1 MRHII
6 SEDLDAVTMRMQRLL
21 LGMAATGLTVAVVHA
36 QATAPTIQAAMKGVI
51 APQAQILWDV
61 GNEAMD
67 DNGNPD
73 AKRLTA
79 AQWDQLAAAGA
90 KVKDMSL
97 ALAMAE
103 HIKVVGP
110 GAAIQGEGD
119 PNSSSAVQVQGFVDA
134 NPAGFAEQSR
144 KLAAAADDFVVAAK
158 ARDAAKLGLASG
170 NLDQVCEDC
179 HMRYWYPQ
187 QNGGAAGG

>member
-1 MRHII
+1 MR
-6 SEDLDAVTMRMQRLL
+6 RLVIGL
-21 LGMAATGLTVAVVHA
+21 VATGLMMAAVHA
-36 QATAPTIQAAMKGVI
+36 QAPAPTIHAAMKNVV

-67 DNGNPD
+67 DNGTPD
-73 AKRLTA
+73 AKRLSA
-79 AQWDQLAAAGA
+79 AQWAQLAAAGQ

-97 ALAMAE
+97 ALAMAD
-103 HIKVVGP
+103 HIKVVAP
-110 GAAIQGEGD
+110 AAAIQGEGD

-134 NPAGFAEQSR
+134 DPTGFADQAR
-144 KLAAAADDFVVAAK
+144 KLAAVADDFVAAAK

-187 QNGGAAGG
+187 QNSGAPAGG

>member
-1 MRHII
+1 MR
-6 SEDLDAVTMRMQRLL
+6 RLL
-21 LGMAATGLTVAVVHA
+21 LGMAATGLMVAVVHA
-36 QATAPTIQAAMKGVI
+36 QAPAPTIQAAMKGVI

-73 AKRLTA
+73 AKRLSAT
-79 AQWDQLAAAGA
+79 QWEQLAIAGQ

-97 ALAMAE
+97 ALAMAD
-103 HIKVVGP
+103 HIKVVSP
-110 GAAIQGEGD
+110 GATIQGEGD
-119 PNSSSAVQVQGFVDA
+119 PNSSSAAQVQGFVDA
-134 NPAGFAEQSR
+134 NLAGFAEQSR

-179 HMRYWYPQ
+179 HMQYWYPQ
-187 QNGGAAGG
+187 QNAGAAGG

>member
-1 MRHII
+1 MR
-6 SEDLDAVTMRMQRLL
+6 RLL
-21 LGMAATGLTVAVVHA
+21 LGLAATGLTIAAVHA
-36 QATAPTIQAAMKGVI
+36 QAPAPTIQMAMKTVV

-67 DNGNPD
+67 DNGTPD

-79 AQWDQLAAAGA
+79 AQWAQLAAAGQ

-97 ALAMAE
+97 ALAMAQN
-103 HIKVVGP
+103 IKVVGP

-119 PNSSSAVQVQGFVDA
+119 PNSSSAAQVQGFVDA
-134 NPAGFAEQSR
+134 DPAGFVEHSR

-179 HMRYWYPQ
+179 HMQYWYPQ
-187 QNGGAAGG
+187 QNAGAAATGG